1 MMQISLTAGMRAN
14 LTSLQQTA
22 DLLNQTQSRLSTG
35 KKVNSALDN
44 PVNYFAAL
52 GHTSR
57 ANDLSA
63 LKDDMGE
70 AIQAVKAATA
80 GITAITSLIEQA
92 KSIANSAKSTTDI
105 ASRTAYTAQ
114 YNALM
119 DQVDFIVGNSNY
131 KGTNFLADNTLTVAF
146 DESATSTLDIV
157 GFDGTADTGLGITD
171 AVTAVGANSDG
182 TSWDGSVAGGATGT
196 LTVAEVTD
204 NNAVIDA
211 DIALLT
217 AAKNTL
223 ATNSAALSS
232 SLSVVST
239 RQAFTSEMV
248 NTLIGGANNLTLAD
262 LNEEGANMLALQTRQ
277 ALSTTSL
284 KLSSEAAQSV
294 LRLF

>member
-1 MMQISLTAGMRAN
+1 MMEISLTAGMRSN

-22 DLLNQTQSRLSTG
+22 DLLNTTQSRLSTG

-52 GHTSR
+52 AHTTR

-70 AIQAVKAATA
+70 AIQTVKAANA

-92 KSIANSAKSTTDI
+92 KSVANSAKATTDT
-105 ASRTAYTAQ
+105 ASRTAYIDQ
-114 YNALM
+114 YDALR
-119 DQVDFIVGNSNY
+119 DQIDNVVANSGY
-131 KGTNFLADNTLTVAF
+131 KGVNFLADNTLTVAF

-157 GFDGTADTGLGITD
+157 GFDATVGGDLAITAANTGWD
-171 AVTAVGANSDG
+171 AAA
-182 TSWDGSVAGGATGT
+182 GAT
-196 LTVAEVTD
+196 LTTAEVTTA
-204 NNAVIDA
+204 NALIDA
-211 DIALLT
+211 DIALLN

-223 ATNSAALSS
+223 KSSSAALSS

-248 NTLIGGANNLTLAD
+248 NTLVSGANNLTLAD

-284 KLSSEAAQSV
+284 RLSSEAAQSV

>member
-1 MMQISLTAGMRAN
+1 MMEISLTAGMRSN

-22 DLLNQTQSRLSTG
+22 DLLNTTQSRLSTG

-52 GHTSR
+52 AHTAR
-57 ANDLSA
+57 ANDLNA

-70 AIQAVKAATA
+70 AIQTVKAANA

-92 KSIANSAKSTTDI
+92 KSVANSAKATTDT
-105 ASRTAYTAQ
+105 ASRTAYIAQ
-114 YNALM
+114 YDALR
-119 DQVDFIVGNSNY
+119 DQIDNVQANSSY
-131 KGTNFLADNTLTVAF
+131 KGVNFLAGNTLTVAF

-157 GFDGTADTGLGITD
+157 GFDASATAGLLITAANTGWD
-171 AVTAVGANSDG
+171 TAVGA
-182 TSWDGSVAGGATGT
+182 T
-196 LTVAEVTD
+196 LTTAEVTTA
-204 NNAVIDA
+204 NALIDA
-211 DIALLT
+211 DIALLNT
-217 AAKNTL
+217 AKNTL
-223 ATNSAALSS
+223 KSNSAALSS
-232 SLSVVST
+232 NLSVVST

-248 NTLIGGANNLTLAD
+248 NTLVSGANNLTLAD

-284 KLSSEAAQSV
+284 RLSSEAAQSV

>member
-1 MMQISLTAGMRAN
+1 
-14 LTSLQQTA
+14 
-22 DLLNQTQSRLSTG
+22 
-35 KKVNSALDN
+35 
-44 PVNYFAAL
+44 L

-57 ANDLSA
+57 ANSLTS
-63 LKDDMGE
+63 LKDDMSE

-105 ASRTAYTAQ
+105 ASRTAYTVQ
-114 YNALM
+114 YNALS
-119 DQVDFIVGNSNY
+119 DQIDFIVGSSNY

-146 DESATSTLDIV
+146 DETSTATLDIV
-157 GFDGTADTGLGITD
+157 GFDATAAGDLAITD
-171 AVTAVGANSDG
+171 AVTNIAAASTTG
-182 TSWDGSVAGGATGT
+182 WDSSLAGGATGT
-196 LTVAEVTD
+196 LTIADVAVD
-204 NNAVIDA
+204 NAIIDA

-217 AAKNTL
+217 TAKATL
-223 ATNSAALSS
+223 ASNSAALSS

-239 RQAFTSEMV
+239 RQAFTSELV

-284 KLSSEAAQSV
+284 RLSSEAAQSV